1 VQIYFANLT
10 KLPGLSRR
18 GWFPNL
24 SFWSFT
30 RLRMCNFGI
39 GPACSLCCQET
50 SVLKR
55 VLVSTARQTR
65 ELYGCAFA
73 YRYELTQFASGPR
86 SGSALDF
93 KNPAVWGRPSG
104 TRAMAAHPASRFLG
118 TIKLVFPRAIA
129 CCGCSLAGRD
139 LSHHRR
145 GNRDVPDRPWLTF
158 PPQ

>member
-1 VQIYFANLT
+1 MCSFGVQ
-10 KLPGLSRR
+10 
-18 GWFPNL
+18 
-24 SFWSFT
+24 
-30 RLRMCNFGI
+30 
-39 GPACSLCCQET
+39 PACSLCCQET

-86 SGSALDF
+86 SGSALDL

-118 TIKLVFPRAIA
+118 TIKLVFPKSD
-129 CCGCSLAGRD
+129 SLFWLQ
-139 LSHHRR
+139 LSRERFISPQTWQPRCARPALADIPATLVVEVQPGVVR
-145 GNRDVPDRPWLTF
+145 GAPCV
-158 PPQ
+158 